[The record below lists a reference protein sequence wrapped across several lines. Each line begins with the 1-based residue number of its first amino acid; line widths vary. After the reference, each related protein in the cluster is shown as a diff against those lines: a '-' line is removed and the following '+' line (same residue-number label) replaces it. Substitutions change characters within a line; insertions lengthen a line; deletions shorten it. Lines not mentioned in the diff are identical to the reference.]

1 MIFLTQIYYI
11 KHAGCSISLCS
22 QDTKR
27 TLEVGKSP
35 GWNNGLQLV
44 SSAHGKQIF
53 LRAKQATAGHQPN
66 GSYTRTAG
74 RTSLKILQSYH
85 KGAALPPNCMAKQAG
100 RKWPRLS

>member
-44 SSAHGKQIF
+44 WVVSWCRW
-53 LRAKQATAGHQPN
+53 LN
-66 GSYTRTAG
+66 
-74 RTSLKILQSYH
+74 LQGWMVQVVRSCFMF
-85 KGAALPPNCMAKQAG
+85 AL
-100 RKWPRLS
+100 LSFF